1 MKRLAVFLAAM
12 AAISL
17 SALPVL
23 AAIPVPGA
31 ANTNI
36 VLFNPSAEKATP
48 SQYSGQALR
57 LT

>member
-1 MKRLAVFLAAM
+1 MKSRSVVLAATV
-12 AAISL
+12 AISL

-36 VLFNPSAEKATP
+36 ILFNPSAEKATP